1 MQKNYTIPCMQ
12 RLQKILRLVKK
23 TGDKIIVMSEREDA
37 DFLLMSLDEYEKIID
52 NTNSVKN
59 LTEEELLDKI
69 NRDIALWK
77 NAQADDSDGLEFG
90 PSYYSHKNLEDE
102 NDFSD
107 SWNEDI
113 WNQEPWKKYSDENE
127 EDLEDFMPNDLS
139 FEKEL
144 PWDKEKKSILSET
157 LSFGSE
163 DEKEQKPI
171 RTQEESLKYE
181 NIPPPPDLSPAPA
194 IVPEEKSPV
203 IDISFEGPA
212 TMADIPED
220 EDKFEEEPVY

>member
-1 MQKNYTIPCMQ
+1 MQ

-90 PSYYSHKNLEDE
+90 PSY
-102 NDFSD
+102 
-107 SWNEDI
+107 
-113 WNQEPWKKYSDENE
+113 
-127 EDLEDFMPNDLS
+127 
-139 FEKEL
+139 
-144 PWDKEKKSILSET
+144 
-157 LSFGSE
+157 
-163 DEKEQKPI
+163 
-171 RTQEESLKYE
+171 
-181 NIPPPPDLSPAPA
+181 
-194 IVPEEKSPV
+194 
-203 IDISFEGPA
+203 
-212 TMADIPED
+212 
-220 EDKFEEEPVY
+220 